1 MANLKL
7 RLCPSLLVKDFA
19 EDLHGI
25 PNLSKRR
32 VQRSESEAHDLWFTV
47 ITDNPSCD
55 QGLDDRVAF
64 RMLETY
70 VAAAPGVFPRGDQ
83 S

>member
-7 RLCPSLLVKDFA
+7 RLRPSLLVKNLA
-19 EDLHGI
+19 EDMHGI

-32 VQRSESEAHDLWFTV
+32 VQRSESEAHDLRFTV
-47 ITDNPSCD
+47 ITDNPSSN
-55 QGLDDRVAF
+55 QGLDDRISF

-70 VAAAPGVFPRGDQ
+70 VAAAPGVVARGDQ